1 MTDPIVPVVVSI
13 LNCRSSYEFTDHCVK
28 NKFKSVQ
35 LSNAYKCIYDILFDF
50 IEDLVSVYKF
60 KFGDEIIDRI
70 SVLTNIG
77 MALQCIVL
85 IINSHIDYDLTI
97 EIISVKIFHEG
108 KWKSHLCL
116 DYDKMTIERLV
127 ASLRE

>member
-1 MTDPIVPVVVSI
+1 MGVI
-13 LNCRSSYEFTDHCVK
+13 LIKSGYSSKK
-28 NKFKSVQ
+28 NLNLWK
-35 LSNAYKCIYDILFDF
+35 
-50 IEDLVSVYKF
+50 
-60 KFGDEIIDRI
+60 
-70 SVLTNIG
+70 
-77 MALQCIVL
+77 
-85 IINSHIDYDLTI
+85 INSHIDYDLTI